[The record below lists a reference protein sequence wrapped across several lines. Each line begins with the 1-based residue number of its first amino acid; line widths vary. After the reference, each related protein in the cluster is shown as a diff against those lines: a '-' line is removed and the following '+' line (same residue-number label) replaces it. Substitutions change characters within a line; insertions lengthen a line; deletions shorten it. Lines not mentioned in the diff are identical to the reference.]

1 MKKKPPT
8 TGQRIHAARKG
19 AGLSQRELCELSG
32 VAQNGI
38 CEAENDQRE
47 LDNANIKR
55 LAAVLGCEWKD
66 LLAD

>member
-8 TGQRIHAARKG
+8 TGQLIRVVRLDV
-19 AGLSQRELCELSG
+19 GLSQQELSERSG

-38 CEAENDQRE
+38 SKIENDLRPPDVETVQR
-47 LDNANIKR
+47 I
-55 LAAVLGCEWKD
+55 AAVLGCPWKD